1 MMFLFIKLYAGS
13 EKKDEQGEKVTK
25 RTAYSLQEKMAAVYR
40 VASCEKRSTVLG
52 ELNLP
57 ESTLRQDKDRFK
69 YVMKNC
75 NKKEMKERKKTR
87 LPDNVDLDRELYQW
101 FTSQPTKDAI
111 SNEEIIA
118 KAQEIHI
125 SQTGN
130 PYSRCYTGWLHR
142 WKKRHGLLKQ
152 QMRYSSQDE
161 NNSMKENENIEGH
174 VLTSSGENESMNTD
188 DDSAG
193 DTAMDDFTSVITENK
208 PPIKTECDRRYRGEP
223 AASLHQT
230 ADNNRYRRESA
241 ASLYQREDNN
251 RYRRESAASLYQRE
265 DNNRYRRESAASLYQ
280 TQGHHMFHIDRI
292 VSLRNIVQTG

>member
-13 EKKDEQGEKVTK
+13 EKKDEQGKKVTK
-25 RTAYSLQEKMAAVYR
+25 RTAYSLQEKMAAFYR
-40 VASCEKRSTVLG
+40 VASCEKRSTVLE

-57 ESTLRQDKDRFK
+57 EPTLRQDMDRFK
-69 YVMKNC
+69 YVMKNF

-87 LPDNVDLDRELYQW
+87 LPDNVDLDRKLYQW

-111 SNEEIIA
+111 SNEQIIA

-193 DTAMDDFTSVITENK
+193 DTAMDDFTSVITENE
-208 PPIKTECDRRYRGEP
+208 PPMKRIKTECDRRYRGEP

-230 ADNNRYRRESA
+230 ADNNRYRR
-241 ASLYQREDNN
+241 Q
-251 RYRRESAASLYQRE
+251 SAASLYQRE

-280 TQGHHMFHIDRI
+280 TQDHHMFHIDRI